1 MDFWHGC
8 NSVSE
13 LHVLIDFST
22 QNLNVN
28 NDGIKERPTG
38 TDFTTLNV
46 LIQVLICHCHLS
58 L

>member
-8 NSVSE
+8 NSVAE

-28 NDGIKERPTG
+28 IDGIKERPTG